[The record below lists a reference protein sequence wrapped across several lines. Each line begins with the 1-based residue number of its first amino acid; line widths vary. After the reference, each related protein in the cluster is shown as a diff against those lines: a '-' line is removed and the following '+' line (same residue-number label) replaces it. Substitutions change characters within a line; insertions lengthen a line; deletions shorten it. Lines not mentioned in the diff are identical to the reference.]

1 MRIEIEGK
9 DAGLICELH
18 PETVKNFEITG
29 KAAIFDLDLDAM
41 FNAEK
46 RPVKFKELQK
56 FPEVPFELSV
66 LADKNIYS
74 EDILKTVSRSDQNRI
89 KDVSVVSIYQGA
101 QIPESK
107 KSVSIKVISRL
118 RKTLEPAEI
127 DELQKG
133 NADLQKAGYTL
144 R

>member
-1 MRIEIEGK
+1 M
-9 DAGLICELH
+9 
-18 PETVKNFEITG
+18 
-29 KAAIFDLDLDAM
+29 
-41 FNAEK
+41 
-46 RPVKFKELQK
+46 
-56 FPEVPFELSV
+56 PFELSV

-107 KSVSIKVISRL
+107 KSVSIKVIFASNE
-118 RKTLEPAEI
+118 KTLEPAEI
-127 DELQKG
+127 DELQKKVI
-133 NADLQKAGYTL
+133 ADLQKAGYTL